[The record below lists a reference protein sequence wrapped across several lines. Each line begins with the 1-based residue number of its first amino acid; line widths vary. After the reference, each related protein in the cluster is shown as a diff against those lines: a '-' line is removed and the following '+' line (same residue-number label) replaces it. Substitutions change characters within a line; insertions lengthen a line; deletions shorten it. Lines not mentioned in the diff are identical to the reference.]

1 VKRHELDPISLIAGV
16 IGAVIAIGALSG
28 VGGWFDVGGTWLV
41 PFVLIGIGVAG
52 LLAAL
57 RPERSRSG
65 DDDDDGSS
73 ADDET
78 AAPTTGTDDANQSPR

>member
-1 VKRHELDPISLIAGV
+1 VKRHDLDPVSLVAGV
-16 IGAVIAIGALSG
+16 IGAVIAIYALSG

-65 DDDDDGSS
+65 DDDGGSS
-73 ADDET
+73 TDEET
-78 AAPTTGTDDANQSPR
+78 AAPITGTDGASQSPR